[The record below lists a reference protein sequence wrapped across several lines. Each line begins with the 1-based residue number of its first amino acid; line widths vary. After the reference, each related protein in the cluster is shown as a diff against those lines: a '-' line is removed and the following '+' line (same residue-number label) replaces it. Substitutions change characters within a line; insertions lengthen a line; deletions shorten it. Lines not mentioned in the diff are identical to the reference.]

1 MVAGSSGKWLSGLR
15 LGPTQPVFQICV
27 NLWMKSFLRHL
38 RFHVLNPF
46 PDPPPMTLG
55 RFAPSPTGV
64 LHLGNLRTAL
74 ASWLS
79 ARAAGGRWI
88 LRMEDVDG
96 PRCRRDLGEAQ
107 LRDLAALGLESD
119 APVPWQSE
127 RGAAYRGALA
137 GLHGAGRLY
146 PCACTRKDLQLLASA
161 PHAEDG
167 LRPYPG
173 RCRLRAWEGF
183 ERALRLRL
191 PDGPVAWEDR
201 LLGPQMDDPAALT
214 GDPLLFRRDGCFA
227 YHLAVVVDDG
237 AQGVT
242 EVVRGADLRPV
253 TATQI
258 RLQEAL
264 GLPRPAYAHLGLVAA
279 PDGGRLGKRARAP
292 GLGALMACGIPPAD
306 VVGWLGW
313 SLGCLERPEACRA
326 EDLIQGFDW
335 TRVPRDEVRVP
346 PAWT

>member
-1 MVAGSSGKWLSGLR
+1 MSL
-15 LGPTQPVFQICV
+15 T
-27 NLWMKSFLRHL
+27 
-38 RFHVLNPF
+38 
-46 PDPPPMTLG
+46 G

-79 ARAAGGRWI
+79 ARSAGGRWI
-88 LRMEDVDG
+88 VRMEDVDG

-107 LRDLAALGLESD
+107 LRDLAALGIESD
-119 APVPWQSE
+119 VPVLWQSD
-127 RGAAYRGALA
+127 RGPAYHAALETLRA
-137 GLHGAGRLY
+137 AGRLY
-146 PCACTRKDLQLLASA
+146 PCVCSRRDLQKLASA
-161 PHAEDG
+161 PHGEDG

-173 RCRLRAWEGF
+173 RCRGRVWEGF
-183 ERALRLRL
+183 DRALRVRL
-191 PDGPVAWEDR
+191 PEAVVAWEDR
-201 LLGPQMDDPAALT
+201 LLGPQRDDPAALT

-264 GLPRPAYAHLGLVAA
+264 GLPRPAYAHLGLVVA
-279 PDGGRLGKRARAP
+279 PDGGRLGKRAGAL
-292 GLGALMACGIPPAD
+292 GLATLGARGVVPAE

-313 SLGCLERPEACRA
+313 SLGCLDRPGPCAA
-326 EDLIQGFDW
+326 ADLVPRFAWDRVPPGEV
-335 TRVPRDEVRVP
+335 RVPRDWV
-346 PAWT
+346 

>member
-1 MVAGSSGKWLSGLR
+1 
-15 LGPTQPVFQICV
+15 
-27 NLWMKSFLRHL
+27 
-38 RFHVLNPF
+38 
-46 PDPPPMTLG
+46 MTIG

-79 ARAAGGRWI
+79 ARAAGGRWL
-88 LRMEDVDG
+88 LRLEDVDG

-107 LRDLAALGLESD
+107 LRDLAALGLDSD
-119 APVPWQSE
+119 EPVLWQSD
-127 RGAAYRGALA
+127 RSGAYRAARAVLQA
-137 GLHGAGRLY
+137 AGRLY
-146 PCACTRKDLQLLASA
+146 PCACSRKDLQSLASA

-173 RCRLRAWEGF
+173 RCRDRVWDGF
-183 ERALRLRL
+183 DHAIRLRL
-191 PDGPVAWEDR
+191 PEGTVAWNDL
-201 LLGPQMDDPAALT
+201 LLGPQADDPAALT

-253 TATQI
+253 TATQV

-264 GLPRPAYAHLGLVAA
+264 GLPRPAYAHLGMVTA
-279 PDGGRLGKRARAP
+279 PDGGRLGKRA
-292 GLGALMACGIPPAD
+292 GALGLAALAERGIPQAQ
-306 VVGWLGW
+306 VLGWLGW
-313 SLGCLERPEACRA
+313 SLGCQPTPEPCRA
-326 EDLIQGFDW
+326 EDLVAAFRWD
-335 TRVPRDEVRVP
+335 RVPQGDVAIP
-346 PAWT
+346 TAWYV

>member
-1 MVAGSSGKWLSGLR
+1 
-15 LGPTQPVFQICV
+15 
-27 NLWMKSFLRHL
+27 
-38 RFHVLNPF
+38 
-46 PDPPPMTLG
+46 MTLG
-55 RFAPSPTGV
+55 RFAPSPTGI

-79 ARAAGGRWI
+79 ARAAGGRWFI
-88 LRMEDVDG
+88 RMEDVDG

-107 LRDLAALGLESD
+107 LRDLAALGLVSD
-119 APVPWQSE
+119 APVAWQSE
-127 RGAAYRGALA
+127 RSADYRAALA
-137 GLHGAGRLY
+137 ALHGAGRLY

-173 RCRLRAWEGF
+173 RCRGRAWEGF
-183 ERALRLRL
+183 EQALRLRL
-191 PDGPVAWEDR
+191 PEGAVAWEDR
-201 LLGPQMDDPAALT
+201 LLGPQAEDPAALT

-279 PDGGRLGKRARAP
+279 PDGSRLGKRAG
-292 GLGALMACGIPPAD
+292 GLGVEALAGRGIALPEIL
-306 VVGWLGW
+306 GWLGW
-313 SLGCLERPEACRA
+313 SLGCLERPESCAA
-326 EDLIQGFDW
+326 EDLIGAFAW
-335 TRVPRDEVRVP
+335 SRVPEGKVRVP
-346 PAWT
+346 AAWA

>member
-1 MVAGSSGKWLSGLR
+1 
-15 LGPTQPVFQICV
+15 
-27 NLWMKSFLRHL
+27 
-38 RFHVLNPF
+38 
-46 PDPPPMTLG
+46 MTLG

-79 ARAAGGRWI
+79 ARASGGRWVI
-88 LRMEDVDG
+88 RMEDVDG

-119 APVPWQSE
+119 GPVVWQSE
-127 RGAAYRGALA
+127 RSQAYREALA
-137 GLHGAGRLY
+137 RLHKAGLLY
-146 PCACTRKDLQLLASA
+146 PCLCTRKDLQVLASA
-161 PHAEDG
+161 PHIDDG

-173 RCRLRAWEGF
+173 HCRDRVWEGF
-183 ERALRLRL
+183 DRALRLRL
-191 PDGPVAWEDR
+191 PVGSLAWEDR
-201 LLGPQMDDPAALT
+201 LLGSQVDDPEALT

-242 EVVRGADLRPV
+242 EVVRGADLRSV

-264 GLPRPAYAHLGLVAA
+264 GLPRPAYAHLGLVMA
-279 PDGGRLGKRARAP
+279 PDGSRLGKRA
-292 GLGALMACGIPPAD
+292 GALGLEALRAQQVTAEG
-306 VVGWLGW
+306 VLGWLGW
-313 SLGCLERPEACRA
+313 SLGCLEHPVPCAA
-326 EDLIQGFDW
+326 ADLIGSFDW
-335 TRVPRDEVRVP
+335 SRVPAGAVRVP
-346 PAWT
+346 ETWV